1 MSRGLW
7 RLEKKILRTRGN
19 IGQRLTWGWWKGLKY
34 VSSLQTCSPP
44 NLWVQTEVRHLVKR
58 LWKPYKYLEI
68 EITDEMWL
76 KIWRKCDQKANCKSV
91 RLICRHHG
99 VLSQVRILPIYSQF
113 IFRISEFACWCWMSR
128 CGIFR
133 GNFWRRANFM
143 VERQDWALQRWDGGR
158 RPLKRL
164 RRPLV
169 LAKVPIKGHWNIMEA
184 VWKQNKAWTRLLH
197 GNGQP
202 HPNLVRPK
210 TNREDS
216 AP

>member
-1 MSRGLW
+1 MIKS
-7 RLEKKILRTRGN
+7 
-19 IGQRLTWGWWKGLKY
+19 
-34 VSSLQTCSPP
+34 
-44 NLWVQTEVRHLVKR
+44 
-58 LWKPYKYLEI
+58 
-68 EITDEMWL
+68 
-76 KIWRKCDQKANCKSV
+76 ANCKSV

-133 GNFWRRANFM
+133 GNF
-143 VERQDWALQRWDGGR
+143 EGRQFYGGR
-158 RPLKRL
+158 KGRTGLCKDGTAAGRPLERL

-216 AP
+216 APKTKTNMQNFSIFLFYKIRQTINNERQSMSFWFL